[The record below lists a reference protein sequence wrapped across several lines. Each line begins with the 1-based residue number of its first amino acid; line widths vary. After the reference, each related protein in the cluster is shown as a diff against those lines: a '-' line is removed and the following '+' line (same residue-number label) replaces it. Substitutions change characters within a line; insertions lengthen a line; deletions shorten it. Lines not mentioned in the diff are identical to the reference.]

1 MKNNNLITEN
11 RQLDRWWLVIYIYYL
26 ALEFINRIFQRKCL
40 MYIND
45 LFLVV
50 FSQSALQRIFH

>member
-26 ALEFINRIFQRKCL
+26 ALEFINRIFQRECL

-45 LFLVV
+45 HLLVV
-50 FSQSALQRIFH
+50 FSQSALQHIFH